1 MLFKDEKFG
10 MFVHFGLYSQT
21 KWHEQYQ
28 MRKGVA
34 KSEYVKLKDTFNPY
48 NFNAEELVLFLKS
61 AGAQYLCFTAKH
73 HDGFCMWHTKYTDY
87 NIKNTPYKKD
97 ILKEISDACHKHNI
111 KFEIYYSCPD
121 WHCKHSINSGG
132 DHQLSCPNPGD
143 EPNEDL
149 YIEYV
154 KNQITELLTNYGTVS
169 ALFWDIPPKRRDKS
183 VNELARR
190 LQPGIFINDR
200 GYDTGD
206 YSTPERSECI
216 KNAKFDR
223 LCEACQSVGMQSWG
237 YRENE
242 DYFTP
247 SSIIASMSSVLI
259 KGANFILNVGPDDK
273 GVLPAEAKQ
282 IFAEV
287 GKWYKKIKES
297 VIDCEY
303 IKLGEYEFTYKNNT
317 LYLHLPPAFGC
328 SGVVLKG
335 ICENAKSVCL
345 LNSGKNLNYALEY
358 TPIDYDGKTNP
369 KHLHIFNIPAQEY
382 MPENMVIKME
392 FDNLNKILKNQDT
405 SYETIL

>member
-48 NFNAEELVLFLKS
+48 KFNAEELVLFLKS

-154 KNQITELLTNYGTVS
+154 KNQITEL
-169 ALFWDIPPKRRDKS
+169 
-183 VNELARR
+183 
-190 LQPGIFINDR
+190 
-200 GYDTGD
+200 
-206 YSTPERSECI
+206 
-216 KNAKFDR
+216 
-223 LCEACQSVGMQSWG
+223 
-237 YRENE
+237 
-242 DYFTP
+242 
-247 SSIIASMSSVLI
+247 
-259 KGANFILNVGPDDK
+259 
-273 GVLPAEAKQ
+273 
-282 IFAEV
+282 
-287 GKWYKKIKES
+287 
-297 VIDCEY
+297 
-303 IKLGEYEFTYKNNT
+303 
-317 LYLHLPPAFGC
+317 
-328 SGVVLKG
+328 
-335 ICENAKSVCL
+335 
-345 LNSGKNLNYALEY
+345 
-358 TPIDYDGKTNP
+358 
-369 KHLHIFNIPAQEY
+369 
-382 MPENMVIKME
+382 
-392 FDNLNKILKNQDT
+392 
-405 SYETIL
+405 